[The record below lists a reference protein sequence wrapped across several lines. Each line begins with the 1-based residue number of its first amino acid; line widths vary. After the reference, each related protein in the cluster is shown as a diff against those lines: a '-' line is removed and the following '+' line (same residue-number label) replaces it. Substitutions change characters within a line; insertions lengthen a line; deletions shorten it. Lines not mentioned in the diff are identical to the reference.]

1 MIKYGWGPENEISIK
16 DLVLKIFVGI
26 HSFEKKKKQRVRFNL
41 DIVLDPNLFSN
52 NNDMDIIVN
61 YETVINNKTGFMFEA
76 GNSEEMSKKII

>member
-1 MIKYGWGPENEISIK
+1 MKLIKFKEKKKYNYKRRVFIK

-52 NNDMDIIVN
+52 NNDILNAIRFLN
-61 YETVINNKTGFMFEA
+61 
-76 GNSEEMSKKII
+76 